1 MKRVGDQ
8 ERTVAPATASE
19 RIHSP
24 ARIAIWHDACKS
36 PGTVS
41 CLQVC
46 YLNPNP
52 GRHILNMNTRTRVV
66 SSLLLLIAAIAQLH
80 ASERPRVIHDLAH
93 GENPLPDRLR
103 GLTEKVGVTVTDS
116 KGPIT
121 SETLRGAQLLYLRAP
136 SKEFTDHERASI
148 TAFVRAGG
156 SLLVVLDEEARQPLA
171 TTRLNELI
179 GEFGL
184 RLTPD
189 LPYLHNCGAV
199 ALPGVIHAARRELP
213 YSGGR
218 AVEGGTPFAF
228 VLDKD
233 GNPAE
238 AFATSATVPG
248 GGRVVVMGEGMASLA
263 MGTPDGVRLSG
274 VPRDA
279 SKTTYWGKDSAIFLE
294 ELFSWLLNRPRAG

>member
-1 MKRVGDQ
+1 MN
-8 ERTVAPATASE
+8 T
-19 RIHSP
+19 P
-24 ARIAIWHDACKS
+24 ARIIAS
-36 PGTVS
+36 F
-41 CLQVC
+41 
-46 YLNPNP
+46 
-52 GRHILNMNTRTRVV
+52 
-66 SSLLLLIAAIAQLH
+66 LLLIASMARINAG
-80 ASERPRVIHDLAH
+80 EGPRVIYDLAH
-93 GENPLPDRLR
+93 GQTPLPERMQ
-103 GLTEKVGVTVTDS
+103 GVNEKLAVTFADS
-116 KGPIT
+116 KQPIT
-121 SETLRGAQLLYLRAP
+121 AETLAGAQMLYLRAP
-136 SKEFTDHERASI
+136 SKEFTDSERASI

-171 TTRLNELI
+171 TTRLNDLI

-184 RLTPD
+184 KLTPD

-199 ALPGVIHAARRELP
+199 AIPGAINAARRELP

-238 AFATSATVPG
+238 AFAASATIPG
-248 GGRVVVMGEGMASLA
+248 GGRVAVMGEGMASLA
-263 MGTPDGVRLSG
+263 MGTPEAVRLSG

-279 SKTTYWGKDSAIFLE
+279 SKTTYWGKDSVIFLE